1 MATTQLDTKTNRAYA
16 TGGRKTSVARVWVSP
31 GSGTITINGLPID
44 DYMDRPVLRMIVRQP
59 LELTQQTEN
68 VDVFAT
74 VRGGG
79 KSGQAGALRHG
90 ISRALAILNP
100 ELRAPLKKEGYLTRD
115 ARMVERKKYGLHKA
129 RKRHQYS
136 KR

>member
-1 MATTQLDTKTNRAYA
+1 MATTNLLSEDRAYA
-16 TGGRKTSVARVWVSP
+16 TGSRKTAVARVWVSR
-31 GSGTITINGLPID
+31 GSGKIKVNGHDLD
-44 DYMDRPVLRMIVRQP
+44 SYFGRSVLSMIVRQP
-59 LELTQQTEN
+59 LETAKCSGK
-68 VDVFAT
+68 VDIHAT
-74 VRGGG
+74 VSGGG

-90 ISRALAILNP
+90 LARALAVLDP
-100 ELRAPLKKEGYLTRD
+100 DLRPALKQEGFLTRD